1 MSDVMLIGSRAL
13 NFWFGSDH
21 RQPIDFDFFI
31 KVGIFKKWYRE
42 NRGDL
47 TFYKEISLN
56 KHICKHRLGIQLEF
70 ETSSNKSVASFLRRG
85 EVSPGST
92 AFGLNFHV
100 AKPEVLLAI
109 KQSHIH
115 YPTNWFKHIHD
126 YGYLRSRGVVV
137 PKNLIASLNERLTE
151 RSLRGNT
158 KTALTLNMR
167 NEDFFARSEGVLKR
181 RFAHDEIHDAV
192 KYSDAPMFTKA
203 KTDINKAILNKKLF
217 DDFNY
222 EDKCRLVR
230 EEAYVIALERTI
242 IKEWLNKTTLVKC
255 GLLEPKKAMIDKT
268 LALKAYRIAL
278 MKICTTLTKGWFR
291 DFAIKNYNV
300 ISKPDVDYV
309 VLFLT
314 AVASGKLRLLNGRS

>member
-115 YPTNWFKHIHD
+115 YPTNWFKHIYD

-137 PKNLIASLNERLTE
+137 PKNLIASLN
-151 RSLRGNT
+151 
-158 KTALTLNMR
+158 
-167 NEDFFARSEGVLKR
+167 
-181 RFAHDEIHDAV
+181 EIHDAV

-203 KTDINKAILNKKLF
+203 KTDINKALLNKKLF

-255 GLLEPKKAMIDKT
+255 GLLEPKKAMIDTT